1 MSEITSKT
9 GAPSGE
15 KLDLI
20 DMTCK
25 QVDNIY
31 TGLCNVAHKGPSYAW
46 GNRCLQV
53 IDPVLSA

>member
-31 TGLCNVAHKGPSYAW
+31 QHM
-46 GNRCLQV
+46 
-53 IDPVLSA
+53 LSKNNPDIMWM